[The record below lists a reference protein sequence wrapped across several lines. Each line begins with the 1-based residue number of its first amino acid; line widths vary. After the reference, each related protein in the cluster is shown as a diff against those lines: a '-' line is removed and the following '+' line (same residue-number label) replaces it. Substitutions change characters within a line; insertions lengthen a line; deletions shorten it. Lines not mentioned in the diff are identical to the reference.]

1 MWSIVCNGGLL
12 LFGIIGC
19 VLELKLHKTAVLKYY
34 TFQSNVLGTIAA
46 ALMLY
51 GIFVSGEMIP
61 IWILVF
67 KLLATS
73 CLTLTFVVVITVL
86 APMMGE
92 GGYKFQLLEG
102 NLKYQ
107 HLLCPLIAIASFV
120 LCDYKLDFD
129 IRWIIIAW
137 LPTVIYAAVTIV
149 LNIMKKLE
157 GPYPFLEV
165 YKQPW
170 WASVLWCV
178 GILTAQ
184 FIMVTVLLYVQ
195 SVIL

>member
-1 MWSIVCNGGLL
+1 MWSIICNVGLL
-12 LFGIIGC
+12 FFGILGC

-51 GIFVSGEMIP
+51 GIYIGRGIP
-61 IWILVF
+61 TTGILVF

-92 GGYKFQLLEG
+92 GGYKFQLLAG

-107 HLLCPLIAIASFV
+107 HLLCPLIAIISFV
-120 LCDYKLDFD
+120 CFDYKLGFD

-170 WASVLWCV
+170 WASVLWCL

-195 SVIL
+195 GIIL